1 MAGLQRRNL
10 ALAVALGSALSL
22 LCCLPAGLAA
32 GFGRWQSRA
41 QQCSFQRGPAGIQ
54 ARRCQVVRLEQNLEG
69 LLSVHFL
76 ADGSGTQ
83 VLAEQLVFAGVLG
96 QGQRPMHCSS
106 DGRCR
111 PRWPT
116 RLAVATVAAT
126 SFDGRGLA
134 TTMPHTLLARGECDV
149 QRTVVRCQARNNTGE
164 VWSAQAQL

>member
-1 MAGLQRRNL
+1 MTGLQRRNL
-10 ALAVALGSALSL
+10 GLAVVLGSTFSL
-22 LCCLPAGLAA
+22 LCCQPAGLAG
-32 GFGRWQSRA
+32 GFGRWQSWA